1 MGQRSLELIE
11 RPLSGFFDIE
21 HLQGIHRYLF
31 QDVYEWAGDFRTVDI
46 AKGNSYFAH
55 VPYIESTLKGV
66 FGELSEERHL
76 RGLNQERFASRL
88 AQILGTLNAVHAF
101 QEGNGKAQRE
111 FVRELAYKN
120 SYWID
125 WNKVSR
131 EELYEASDASFM
143 RGDNTL
149 FEKLLR
155 RAIEPIDRDRFPP
168 PGARGPRACVTSRKN
183 KQPEKGIVRKGLELR
198 WERQRSPRLGRDSR
212 ILTNDGARLTRYP
225 KTGIIT

>member
-1 MGQRSLELIE
+1 MSSDPYVYPGTTVLKNIPGIRNQEILDRIEADRVGQRSLELIE
-11 RPLSGFFDIE
+11 RPLSGLFDIE

-55 VPYIESTLKGV
+55 VPYIESTLKGL

-101 QEGNGKAQRE
+101 REGNGRAQRE
-111 FVRELAYKN
+111 FVRVLAYKN

-125 WNKVSR
+125 WSKVSR
-131 EELYEASDASFM
+131 EELYQASDASFM
-143 RGDNTL
+143 RGDDTF
-149 FEKLLR
+149 FEKLLK
-155 RAIEPIDRDRFPP
+155 RAIEPIDRDKFPP
-168 PGARGPRACVTSRKN
+168 PGARRT
-183 KQPEKGIVRKGLELR
+183 
-198 WERQRSPRLGRDSR
+198 
-212 ILTNDGARLTRYP
+212 
-225 KTGIIT
+225 

>member
-1 MGQRSLELIE
+1 MSSDPYVYPGTTVFKNIPGTRNQEIPDRFEADPSGTRSLELIE
-11 RPLSGFFDIE
+11 HPLSGLFDIE

-31 QDVYEWAGDFRTVDI
+31 QDVYEWAGVFRTVDI

-55 VPYIESTLKGV
+55 VPYIESTLKDL

-88 AQILGTLNAVHAF
+88 AEILGTLNAVHAF
-101 QEGNGKAQRE
+101 REGNGRAQRE

-131 EELYEASDASFM
+131 EELYQASDASFM
-143 RGDNTL
+143 RGDSTL
-149 FEKLLR
+149 FEKLLKC
-155 RAIEPIDRDRFPP
+155 AIEPINPDRFLPP
-168 PGARGPRACVTSRKN
+168 DARST
-183 KQPEKGIVRKGLELR
+183 
-198 WERQRSPRLGRDSR
+198 
-212 ILTNDGARLTRYP
+212 
-225 KTGIIT
+225 

>member
-1 MGQRSLELIE
+1 MSSDPYVYPGTTVLKNIPGIRNQEILDRIEADRVGQRSLELIE
-11 RPLSGFFDIE
+11 RPLSGLFDIE

-55 VPYIESTLKGV
+55 VPYIESTLKDL

-101 QEGNGKAQRE
+101 REGNGRAQRE
-111 FVRELAYKN
+111 FVRVLAYKN

-125 WNKVSR
+125 WSKVSR
-131 EELYEASDASFM
+131 EELYQASDASFM
-143 RGDNTL
+143 RGDNTF

-155 RAIEPIDRDRFPP
+155 RAIEPIDRDKLPP
-168 PGARGPRACVTSRKN
+168 PGARRTLRVT
-183 KQPEKGIVRKGLELR
+183 
-198 WERQRSPRLGRDSR
+198 
-212 ILTNDGARLTRYP
+212 
-225 KTGIIT
+225 

>member
-1 MGQRSLELIE
+1 MSSDPYVYPGTTVLKNIPGIRNQEILDRFEADRVGQRSLELIE
-11 RPLSGFFDIE
+11 RPLSGLFDIE

-55 VPYIESTLKGV
+55 VPYIESTLKGL

-101 QEGNGKAQRE
+101 REGNGRAQRE

-125 WNKVSR
+125 WSKVSR
-131 EELYEASDASFM
+131 EELYQASDASFM

-155 RAIEPIDRDRFPP
+155 RAIEPIDRDKFPP
-168 PGARGPRACVTSRKN
+168 PGARRT
-183 KQPEKGIVRKGLELR
+183 
-198 WERQRSPRLGRDSR
+198 
-212 ILTNDGARLTRYP
+212 
-225 KTGIIT
+225 

>member
-1 MGQRSLELIE
+1 MSSDPYVYPGTTVLKNIPGIRNQEILDRFEADRVGQRSLELIE
-11 RPLSGFFDIE
+11 RPLSGLFDIE

-31 QDVYEWAGDFRTVDI
+31 QDVYEWAGDLRTVDI
-46 AKGNSYFAH
+46 AKGDSYFAH
-55 VPYIESTLKGV
+55 VPYIESTLKGL

-101 QEGNGKAQRE
+101 REGNGRAQRE

-120 SYWID
+120 TYWID

-168 PGARGPRACVTSRKN
+168 PGARRT
-183 KQPEKGIVRKGLELR
+183 
-198 WERQRSPRLGRDSR
+198 
-212 ILTNDGARLTRYP
+212 
-225 KTGIIT
+225 

>member
-1 MGQRSLELIE
+1 MSSDPYVYPGTTVLKNIPGIRNQEILDRFEADRVGQRSLELIE
-11 RPLSGFFDIE
+11 RPLSGLFDIE

-46 AKGNSYFAH
+46 AKGDSYFAH
-55 VPYIESTLKGV
+55 VPYIESTLKGL

-101 QEGNGKAQRE
+101 REGNGRAQRE

-120 SYWID
+120 SHWID

-131 EELYEASDASFM
+131 EELYHASDASFM

-155 RAIEPIDRDRFPP
+155 RAIEPIDRDKFPP
-168 PGARGPRACVTSRKN
+168 PGARRT
-183 KQPEKGIVRKGLELR
+183 
-198 WERQRSPRLGRDSR
+198 
-212 ILTNDGARLTRYP
+212 
-225 KTGIIT
+225 

>member
-1 MGQRSLELIE
+1 MSSDPYVYPGTTVLKNIPGIRNQEILHRFEADRVGQRSLELIE
-11 RPLSGFFDIE
+11 RPLSGLFDIE

-88 AQILGTLNAVHAF
+88 AQTLGTLNAVHAF
-101 QEGNGKAQRE
+101 REGNGRAQRE
-111 FVRELAYKN
+111 FVRERAYKN

-125 WNKVSR
+125 WSKVSR
-131 EELYEASDASFM
+131 EELYQASDASFT
-143 RGDNTL
+143 RGDSTL
-149 FEKLLR
+149 FEKLLKG
-155 RAIEPIDRDRFPP
+155 AIEPIDPDRFLPP
-168 PGARGPRACVTSRKN
+168 DARST
-183 KQPEKGIVRKGLELR
+183 
-198 WERQRSPRLGRDSR
+198 
-212 ILTNDGARLTRYP
+212 
-225 KTGIIT
+225 

>member
-1 MGQRSLELIE
+1 MSSDPYVYPGTTVLKNIPGIRNQEILDRFEADRVGQRSLELIE
-11 RPLSGFFDIE
+11 RPLSGLFDIE

-101 QEGNGKAQRE
+101 REGNGRAQRE
-111 FVRELAYKN
+111 FVRVLAYKN

-125 WNKVSR
+125 WSKVSR
-131 EELYEASDASFM
+131 EELYQASDASFM

-155 RAIEPIDRDRFPP
+155 RAIEPIDRDKFPP
-168 PGARGPRACVTSRKN
+168 PGARRT
-183 KQPEKGIVRKGLELR
+183 
-198 WERQRSPRLGRDSR
+198 
-212 ILTNDGARLTRYP
+212 
-225 KTGIIT
+225 

>member
-1 MGQRSLELIE
+1 MDRVGQRSLELVE
-11 RPLSGFFDIE
+11 RPLSGLFDIE

-168 PGARGPRACVTSRKN
+168 PGARRT
-183 KQPEKGIVRKGLELR
+183 
-198 WERQRSPRLGRDSR
+198 
-212 ILTNDGARLTRYP
+212 
-225 KTGIIT
+225 

>member
-1 MGQRSLELIE
+1 MSSDPYVYPGTTVLKNIPGIRNQERLDGFEADRVGQRSLELIE
-11 RPLSGFFDIE
+11 CPVSGLFDLA
-21 HLQGIHRYLF
+21 HLTGIHRYLF
-31 QDVYEWAGDFRTVDI
+31 QDVYEWAGEFRTVDI

-55 VPYIESTLKGV
+55 VTYIESTLRNL
-66 FGELSEERHL
+66 FERLSKEQHL
-76 RGLNQERFASRL
+76 RGLSQERFASRV
-88 AQILGTLNAVHAF
+88 AEVLGTLNAVHAF
-101 QEGNGKAQRE
+101 REGNGRTQRE

-125 WNKVSR
+125 WKKVAR

-168 PGARGPRACVTSRKN
+168 PGAESA
-183 KQPEKGIVRKGLELR
+183 
-198 WERQRSPRLGRDSR
+198 
-212 ILTNDGARLTRYP
+212 
-225 KTGIIT
+225 